1 MRLSSEVRRHLSD
14 LYWESDW
21 LQWVYSTGTLYS
33 GRVLENSTDPYSS
46 LVRICNA
53 TRRIRNRELRISRL
67 QMFSDYLRRHF
78 GSRPPRTLDE
88 NLFVKSFLKSEEAE
102 NARGIWRKYS
112 LQERL
117 TLRGNLILL
126 KAPRKNESGV
136 LLLTYTG
143 ASQFFLVN
151 FDVGE
156 ISKRYAIVLEP
167 SWATFPEPYMG
178 LFSCSGPRT
187 VCEMI
192 SDDAAEAVRKSQI
205 PVLPIAIGAQDWVDT
220 EVFKP
225 LPGVQKDF
233 DVVMIATFAPWKR
246 HAVLFRAMQKL
257 RPRRIR
263 VALVGVTWER
273 TRIEFEQEI
282 RRYGVQDD
290 CTIFQGILPAQVNE
304 VLNRSKVKVL
314 LTKIEGAN
322 RALSEAMSANVPVV
336 VYKHIMGPRRTDVN
350 PMTGVYADDEE
361 LPDVLT
367 RAIESYQQFQPRAW
381 YLQNS
386 GYQNSTST
394 LNEAL
399 RLAAR
404 ARNENWTT
412 DIVGKVNRPEAE
424 YVSSADRASL
434 TPAWSELERFVC
446 NLG

>member
-290 CTIFQGILPAQVNE
+290 CTIFQGISPAQVNE

>member
-1 MRLSSEVRRHLSD
+1 MRFPSGMRQQLTD

-21 LQWVYSTGTLYS
+21 LQWLYS
-33 GRVLENSTDPYSS
+33 SGTIYGGRVLENWTDPYSS

-53 TRRIRNRELRISRL
+53 VRRIRDPDLRVSRL
-67 QMFSDYLRRHF
+67 RMFSDYLGRQF
-78 GSRPPRTLDE
+78 GSHPPRTLE
-88 NLFVKSFLKSEEAE
+88 KNLFVKSFLKSDEAE
-102 NARGIWRKYS
+102 KARGIWRKYS

-117 TLRGNLILL
+117 NLRGNLIVL
-126 KAPRKNESGV
+126 KAPLKNERGV
-136 LLLTYTG
+136 LLLTYTA
-143 ASQFFLVN
+143 ASHFFLVN

-178 LFSCSGPRT
+178 LFSCSEPHT

-192 SDDAAEAVRKSQI
+192 SAEAAEAVGKAQI
-205 PVLPIAIGAQDWVDT
+205 PVLPIGIGAQDWVDT

-225 LPGVQKDF
+225 LPEVRKDF
-233 DVVMIATFAPWKR
+233 DVVMIANFAPWKR
-246 HAVLFRAMQKL
+246 HDVLFRAMQKL

-273 TRIEFEQEI
+273 TREEFEQEI

-290 CTIFQGILPAQVNE
+290 CTVFQRIPPAQVNE
-304 VLNRSKVKVL
+304 ILNRSKVKVL

-322 RALSEAMSANVPVV
+322 RALSEAMSANVPVL
-336 VYKHIMGPRRTDVN
+336 VYKHIVGPRRTDIN
-350 PMTGVYADDEE
+350 PMTGMYADDDE
-361 LPDVLT
+361 LPDVLM
-367 RAIESYQQFQPRAW
+367 RAIESYKRFQPRAW

-399 RLAAR
+399 RLAAH

-412 DIVGKVNRPEAE
+412 DIVGKVNRPNAE
-424 YVSSADRASL
+424 YVRAADRASL
-434 TPAWSELERFVC
+434 EPAWRELEEFVC
-446 NLG
+446 GLG

>member
-102 NARGIWRKYS
+102 NAREIWRKYS

>member
-14 LYWESDW
+14 LYWESEW
-21 LQWVYSTGTLYS
+21 LQWLYSTGTLYS

-53 TRRIRNRELRISRL
+53 TRRIRNRELRIGRL

-88 NLFVKSFLKSEEAE
+88 NLFVKSFLRSEEAE
-102 NARGIWRKYS
+102 NARGLWRKYS

-117 TLRGNLILL
+117 NLRGNLILL
-126 KAPRKNESGV
+126 KAPRENESGV

-167 SWATFPEPYMG
+167 SWATFPEPYMA
-178 LFSCSGPRT
+178 LFSSSEPRT

-192 SDDAAEAVRKSQI
+192 SDDAAEAVRKAEI

-273 TRIEFEQEI
+273 TRKEFEQEI

-290 CTIFQGILPAQVNE
+290 CTIFQAILPAQVNE

-367 RAIESYQQFQPRAW
+367 KAIESYQQFQPRAW

-386 GYQNSTST
+386 GYRNSTST

-399 RLAAR
+399 RLAAH
-404 ARNENWTT
+404 ARNEDWTT

-424 YVSSADRASL
+424 YVNAADRASL
-434 TPAWSELERFVC
+434 TPAWRELEQFVC
-446 NLG
+446 DLG

>member
-1 MRLSSEVRRHLSD
+1 MRLSFGVRRHLSN
-14 LYWESDW
+14 LYWENNW
-21 LQWVYSTGTLYS
+21 LQWLYSASTLYG
-33 GRVLENSTDPYSS
+33 GRVLESSTDPYSS

-53 TRRIRNRELRISRL
+53 TRRIRNHELRVRRL

-78 GSRPPRTLDE
+78 GSRLPRTLDE
-88 NLFVKSFLKSEEAE
+88 NLFVKSFLKSEDAE
-102 NARGIWRKYS
+102 NARGLWRKYS

-117 TLRGNLILL
+117 NLRGNLILL
-126 KAPRKNESGV
+126 KAPRENESGV

-192 SDDAAEAVRKSQI
+192 SDEAAEAVRKSQI

-233 DVVMIATFAPWKR
+233 DVIMIATFAPWKR

-273 TRIEFEQEI
+273 TRKEFEQEI

-304 VLNRSKVKVL
+304 ALNRSKVKVL

-350 PMTGVYADDEE
+350 PMTGMYADDEE

-367 RAIESYQQFQPRAW
+367 KAIESYRQFQPRAW

-386 GYQNSTST
+386 GYHNSTST

-399 RLAAR
+399 RLAAH

-424 YVSSADRASL
+424 YVSTADRASL
-434 TPAWSELERFVC
+434 APAWKELEQFVC
-446 NLG
+446 DLG

>member
-1 MRLSSEVRRHLSD
+1 MRLSFGVRRHLSN
-14 LYWESDW
+14 LYWENNW
-21 LQWVYSTGTLYS
+21 LQWLYSASTLYG
-33 GRVLENSTDPYSS
+33 GRVLESSTDPYSS

-53 TRRIRNRELRISRL
+53 TRRIRNHELRVRRL

-78 GSRPPRTLDE
+78 GSRLPRTLDE
-88 NLFVKSFLKSEEAE
+88 NLFVKSFLKSEDAE
-102 NARGIWRKYS
+102 NARGLWRKYS

-117 TLRGNLILL
+117 NLRGNLILL
-126 KAPRKNESGV
+126 KAPRENESGV

-192 SDDAAEAVRKSQI
+192 SDEAAEAVRKSQI

-233 DVVMIATFAPWKR
+233 DVIMIATFAPWKR

-273 TRIEFEQEI
+273 TRKEFEQEI

-350 PMTGVYADDEE
+350 PMTGMYADDEE

-367 RAIESYQQFQPRAW
+367 KAIESYRQFQPRAW

-386 GYQNSTST
+386 GYHNSTST

-399 RLAAR
+399 RLAAH

-424 YVSSADRASL
+424 YVSTADRASL
-434 TPAWSELERFVC
+434 APAWKELEQFVC
-446 NLG
+446 DLG

>member
-156 ISKRYAIVLEP
+156 ISKRYAVVLEP

>member
-1 MRLSSEVRRHLSD
+1 MRLSSGVRRHLSN

-21 LQWVYSTGTLYS
+21 LQWLYSTGTLYS

-78 GSRPPRTLDE
+78 GSLPPRTLDE
-88 NLFVKSFLKSEEAE
+88 NLFVKGFLKSEEAK
-102 NARGIWRKYS
+102 NVRGLWRKYS
-112 LQERL
+112 LPERL
-117 TLRGNLILL
+117 NLRGNLILL
-126 KAPRKNESGV
+126 KAPRENESGV

-143 ASQFFLVN
+143 ASQLFLVN

-178 LFSCSGPRT
+178 LFSCSEPRT

-192 SDDAAEAVRKSQI
+192 SDEAAEAVRKAEI

-225 LPGVQKDF
+225 LPGVRKDF
-233 DVVMIATFAPWKR
+233 DIVMIATFAPWKR

-257 RPRRIR
+257 RPHRIR

-273 TRIEFEQEI
+273 TRKEFEQEI

-350 PMTGVYADDEE
+350 PMTGIYADDEE

-367 RAIESYQQFQPRAW
+367 RAIESYRQFQPRAW

-399 RLAAR
+399 RLAAH
-404 ARNENWTT
+404 ARNENWTS
-412 DIVGKVNRPEAE
+412 DIVGKVNRPEAD
-424 YVSSADRASL
+424 YVRAADRASL
-434 TPAWSELERFVC
+434 APAWSELERFVC
-446 NLG
+446 DLG